1 MMGYDAGLQPG
12 DYRDRNSK
20 GHGISGMC
28 LNHTIQIKKKSS
40 QRVLGTIDQN
50 WVWEIFECQQIWI
63 WVYEV

>member
-12 DYRDRNSK
+12 DYGDRNSK

-28 LNHTIQIKKKSS
+28 LNHTIQIKKKS

-50 WVWEIFECQQIWI
+50 WV
-63 WVYEV
+63 

>member
-1 MMGYDAGLQPG
+1 MGYDAGLQPG
-12 DYRDRNSK
+12 DYGDRNSK

-50 WVWEIFECQQIWI
+50 WV
-63 WVYEV
+63 

>member
-1 MMGYDAGLQPG
+1 MQELQQGGYKRTGILKD
-12 DYRDRNSK
+12 N
-20 GHGISGMC
+20 GISGMC
-28 LNHTIQIKKKSS
+28 LNHTIQIKKKS

>member
-1 MMGYDAGLQPG
+1 MQELQPG
-12 DYRDRNSK
+12 DYGDRNSK

-28 LNHTIQIKKKSS
+28 LNHTIQIKKKS